1 MDPTGLLTLPREIRQ
16 QILFSTYAFPYIE
29 ELTWRSRIEEFEKLT
44 RWVIALRNV
53 HPTITEDIQHVAK
66 EWRKQLQILT
76 QEIIKRIEAEPRNS
90 EHLLEAWKLEDAEK
104 IEFGITPGPVHF
116 RTLCIDRQLKV
127 LDDFSQEITDT
138 TDIESYKYKRPERDH
153 ENTIASLL
161 LKYGNSASDV
171 RSARF
176 FFIRD
181 RRRRRHDQGQERDLE
196 FYRMD
201 KWADRLIQV
210 HEGLSEDMVFVQ
222 QKWREAFE
230 KEIREISKW
239 RKELSLKLKEKE
251 REFGLRNR
259 T

>member
-1 MDPTGLLTLPREIRQ
+1 MALPRIKPVKPPTTFLSLPLELRQ
-16 QILFSTYAFPYIE
+16 NIL
-29 ELTWRSRIEEFEKLT
+29 
-44 RWVIALRNV
+44 
-53 HPTITEDIQHVAK
+53 
-66 EWRKQLQILT
+66 LQ
-76 QEIIKRIEAEPRNS
+76 
-90 EHLLEAWKLEDAEK
+90 
-104 IEFGITPGPVHF
+104 
-116 RTLCIDRQLKV
+116 
-127 LDDFSQEITDT
+127 
-138 TDIESYKYKRPERDH
+138 SYKYKRPERDH